1 MVSRQEAVLSFV
13 KFNKFFKQL
22 NYDIGVTGKVHLSQY
37 ADELMEFEQWVDN
50 VIEYV
55 LFNPDPKI
63 IDLISALGSSE
74 IIKNYAEE
82 GKAVL
87 EASTYDALSKVI
99 DSTAKLLSLVNESIE
114 TSKGKF
120 TSLPEAFA
128 FQDAE
133 NLFLRAVK
141 AGYLTSDFQPKGDTD
156 LYTLKILG
164 FAIGEYSILV
174 R

>member
-1 MVSRQEAVLSFV
+1 MISRQEAVLSFV

-87 EASTYDALSKVI
+87 ESSTYDALSKVI

-120 TSLPEAFA
+120 
-128 FQDAE
+128 
-133 NLFLRAVK
+133 
-141 AGYLTSDFQPKGDTD
+141 
-156 LYTLKILG
+156 
-164 FAIGEYSILV
+164 
-174 R
+174 

>member
-37 ADELMEFEQWVDN
+37 ADELMEFEQWVEN

-74 IIKNYAEE
+74 IIRNYVED

-114 TSKGKF
+114 TSKGIF
-120 TSLPEAFA
+120 TSLPEAFCLPRCYN
-128 FQDAE
+128 FR
-133 NLFLRAVK
+133 F
-141 AGYLTSDFQPKGDTD
+141 
-156 LYTLKILG
+156 
-164 FAIGEYSILV
+164 
-174 R
+174 

>member
-1 MVSRQEAVLSFV
+1 MISRQEAVLSFV

-37 ADELMEFEQWVDN
+37 ADELMEFEQWVEN

-82 GKAVL
+82 GK
-87 EASTYDALSKVI
+87 
-99 DSTAKLLSLVNESIE
+99 
-114 TSKGKF
+114 
-120 TSLPEAFA
+120 
-128 FQDAE
+128 
-133 NLFLRAVK
+133 LF
-141 AGYLTSDFQPKGDTD
+141 
-156 LYTLKILG
+156 
-164 FAIGEYSILV
+164 
-174 R
+174 